1 VDEIKDPAALAGEP
15 DPGAAIAGDPAATI
29 TAQSPSAA
37 PHHVFLIDGSGFIF
51 RAYFARARDPKVER
65 FQRQSDGTPTEV
77 VMIFSNML
85 DKYRRETDADRMAV
99 IFDASGTSFR
109 NRIYDQYK
117 ANRRE
122 MPDDLRPQL
131 AHVRR
136 AADAFDICR
145 IEMEGF
151 EADDLIAT
159 YARLAVEAGAKVT
172 ILSSD
177 KDLMQLVG
185 DRVTMRDPMSDR
197 LIGAAE
203 VREKFGVGPDK
214 VIEVQALCGD
224 TVDNVPGVPGI
235 GVKTAAELINAY
247 GDLET
252 LLARAAEIKQPK
264 RRQALIDNED
274 QARLSKVLVKLDD
287 DVPVPCPLSA
297 LEVKPYDPDKLFPFL
312 DEMELRA
319 LKTRIAQRLSVT
331 APAAAPE
338 HPEPAIPPV
347 PRFIAPRSYA
357 LIDTAEG
364 LERWIEAAR
373 EAGTLAIWPVT
384 SAVAGARPALAG
396 IALAL
401 SPGLAAYVPLAH
413 RPATELDLAAPSL
426 LLDDTLTHPGQPG
439 SPLSRN
445 AGEGAERSEAGEGKL
460 PPDRA
465 LEMLRPLLE
474 DPGVLKIGHDV
485 KAAAHLLSRWGV
497 TLAPY
502 DCTMLMSY
510 VLDGGQFDHAI
521 ESLVRRSFEHELT
534 PQKELIGTGKSLVAF
549 AELPPERVRDF
560 AAERADA
567 ALRLH
572 LLLKA
577 GLVRDRLTAFYETI
591 ERPLVPVVAAME
603 RDGIKVDR
611 EALAGLSHDFGQ
623 RIAEIETA
631 IYRAVGNDFNIGS
644 TKQLGEVLFDKLGLP
659 GGKKGKTGAYGTD
672 ASILEE
678 LAPLHE
684 VPRHVL
690 EWRQLTKLKS
700 TYADALADEID
711 RETGRV
717 HTSYALAVAA
727 TGRFS
732 SNNPNLQNIP
742 IRTEEGRRIRRTF
755 IAEPGNLLLSADYS
769 QIELRLAAH
778 VADVPELKEAFRD
791 GVDIHALTASQ
802 VFGVPLAAMDATT
815 RRRAKA
821 INFGIIYGISA
832 FGLGAQI
839 GVPQAEAAA
848 YIRAYF
854 ERFPAIRA
862 YMERIKADCRSTG
875 YVETI
880 FGRKCWI
887 AGIRDAN
894 PARRAG
900 AERQAINAPLQGA
913 AADIIK
919 RAMARI
925 PAALAGEGL
934 RARMLLQVHDELL
947 FEVPEA
953 EIEATARI
961 VKTVMEG
968 ACAPHCELTVPL
980 VVETGWALSWD
991 EAH

>member
-1 VDEIKDPAALAGEP
+1 MDDIIGALDIASPGSAPAEAV
-15 DPGAAIAGDPAATI
+15 PAATA
-29 TAQSPSAA
+29 TPSAA

-51 RAYFARARDPKVER
+51 RAYFARARDPKAER
-65 FQRQSDGTPTEV
+65 FQRQSDGMATEV

-85 DKYRRETDADRMAV
+85 DKYRRETDADHMAV
-99 IFDASGTSFR
+99 IFDASGQSFR
-109 NRIYDQYK
+109 NRIYTDYK

-131 AHVRR
+131 EHVRR
-136 AADAFDICR
+136 AAAAFDICQ
-145 IEMEGF
+145 IEMPDF

-159 YARLAVEAGAKVT
+159 YARHAVDAGAKVT

-185 DRVTMRDPMSDR
+185 DDVKMRDPMTDR
-197 LIGAAE
+197 PIGEAE

-224 TVDNVPGVPGI
+224 STDNVPGVPGI
-235 GVKTAAELINAY
+235 GVKTAAELINSY

-252 LLARAAEIKQPK
+252 LLAHAHEIKQPK
-264 RRQALIDNED
+264 RREALIENEAK
-274 QARLSKVLVKLDD
+274 ARLSKELVKLDD
-287 DVPVPCPLSA
+287 HVPLPCPLSA
-297 LEVKPYDPDKLFPFL
+297 LRVKPYDPDKLFPFL

-319 LKTRIAQRLSVT
+319 LKTRIVRRLDIN
-331 APAAAPE
+331 APMPTGPSEPVIPE
-338 HPEPAIPPV
+338 VPP
-347 PRFIAPRSYA
+347 FTAPRSYA
-357 LIDTAEG
+357 LIETVEG
-364 LERWIEAAR
+364 LDHWIEAAY
-373 EAGTLAIWPVT
+373 EGGYVAVWVAA
-384 SAVAGARPALAG
+384 SAVSGRRPDIAG

-401 SPGLAAYVPLAH
+401 MPGMAAYIPLGH
-413 RPATELDLAAPSL
+413 RPSGELDLAAASGVP
-426 LLDDTLTHPGQPG
+426 LDV
-439 SPLSRN
+439 
-445 AGEGAERSEAGEGKL
+445 AIEK
-460 PPDRA
+460 
-465 LEMLRPLLE
+465 LRPLLQ
-474 DPGVLKIGHDV
+474 DPGILKIGHDI
-485 KAAAHLLSRWGV
+485 KTTAHLLSRWGIS
-497 TLAPY
+497 LAPH

-510 VLDGGQFDHAI
+510 VLDGGQFDHEI
-521 ESLVRRSFEHELT
+521 ETLVKRGFEHDLT
-534 PQKELIGTGKSLVAF
+534 TLKELVGTGKSLIPF
-549 AELPPERVRDF
+549 AEVAPERARDF

-572 LLLKA
+572 TLLKA
-577 GLVRDRLTAFYETI
+577 RLVREKMTAFYETI
-591 ERPLVPVVAAME
+591 ERPLAPVVAAME
-603 RDGIKVDR
+603 SAGIMVDR
-611 EALAGLSHDFGQ
+611 AALAELSRDFAQ
-623 RIAEIETA
+623 RIAALEQS
-631 IYRAVGNDFNIGS
+631 IYAAVGNEFNIGS
-644 TKQLGEVLFDKLGLP
+644 TKQLGDVLFEKLGLP

-678 LAPLHE
+678 LAPLHP
-684 VPRHVL
+684 VPAQVL
-690 EWRQLTKLKS
+690 EWRQLSKLKS
-700 TYADALADEID
+700 TYADALGEEID
-711 RETGRV
+711 AETGRV

-742 IRTEEGRRIRRTF
+742 IRTEEGRRIRRAF
-755 IAEPGNLLLSADYS
+755 IAEPGNVLLSADYS

-778 VADVPELKEAFRD
+778 VADIPELRQAFHD

-802 VFGVPLAAMDATT
+802 VFGVPLATMDAAT

-839 GVPQAEAAA
+839 GVPQSEAAA

-862 YMERIKADCRSTG
+862 YMERIKTDARRTG

-887 AGIRDAN
+887 SGIRDAN

-900 AERQAINAPLQGA
+900 AERQAINAPLQGS

-919 RAMARI
+919 RAMIRI
-925 PAALAGEGL
+925 PAALAGAAL
-934 RARMLLQVHDELL
+934 KTRMLLQVHDELL

-953 EIEATARI
+953 ETQTAAEI
-961 VKTVMEG
+961 IKKVMEG

-980 VVETGWALSWD
+980 VVETGFAHSWD